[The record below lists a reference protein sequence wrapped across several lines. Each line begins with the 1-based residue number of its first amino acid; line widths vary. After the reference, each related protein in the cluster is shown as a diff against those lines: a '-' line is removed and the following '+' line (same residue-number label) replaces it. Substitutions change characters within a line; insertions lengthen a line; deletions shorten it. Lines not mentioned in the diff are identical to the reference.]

1 MKIQL
6 RTKKG
11 SKIRNLNTVP
21 GVLYG
26 KKSES
31 MSVSA
36 DAVEFAKK
44 YRENGKTKTFEVTLD
59 GTKHLVYIKAVQSFP
74 LNHHT
79 VSHFDLVKVSKDD
92 TMTAKV
98 RIHFVNHEV
107 VQKKGLIINSVMETV
122 DIEYA
127 VGKGISH
134 VECNIENLE
143 EFDTLKVSDIIPVD
157 GVKILNEAH
166 RVIVSISSPKEEVIV
181 DEDAEPAEEILE
193 VESVKQSNE

>member
-11 SKIRNLNTVP
+11 SKVRNLNTVP

-36 DAVEFAKK
+36 DATEFAKK

-59 GTKHLVYIKAVQSFP
+59 GTIHLVYIKAIQSFP
-74 LNHHT
+74 LNHQT

-98 RIHFVNHEV
+98 RIYFVNHEV
-107 VQKKGLIINSVMETV
+107 VQKKGLIVNSVMETV

-127 VGKGISH
+127 VGKGISR
-134 VECNIENLE
+134 VECDIENLE
-143 EFDTLKVSDIIPVD
+143 EFDTLRVSDIKAVD
-157 GVKILNEAH
+157 GVKILNDLNS
-166 RVIVSISSPKEEVIV
+166 VIVSISTPREEVV
-181 DEDAEPAEEILE
+181 EEDEEVTEEILE
-193 VESVKQSNE
+193 VESLKQSNE